1 MFSKIKNFFSRIW
14 EKVKKPLV
22 WGVAIIMVPVAFV
35 SAWNWGTALG
45 LGMWGTFGVWFG
57 VWVLSLA
64 VFVLC
69 ETLINEWARDKAFKA
84 AVEEMRQSEA
94 RRNERVRQYENLRAT
109 LHNLNRGMGV

>member
-1 MFSKIKNFFSRIW
+1 MFAKIKSFFSRIW
-14 EKVKKPLV
+14 KKVKKPFT
-22 WGVAIIMVPVAFV
+22 WTVAIIMVPVTFV

-64 VFVLC
+64 VFALC
-69 ETLINEWARDKAFKA
+69 ETLIREWARDEAFAKAM
-84 AVEEMRQSEA
+84 EEMRQSEA
-94 RRNERVRQYENLRAT
+94 RRDELVRQYENLRAT